1 MKPVRD
7 LVGRR
12 LPAWMGASL
21 LALGAAGPAVAATDP
36 PPENVVNL
44 SASASMEVTKDWLT
58 VHLQTSREGAD
69 LAAVQGGLKQVLD
82 AALAEA
88 RRAAAEGALEVR
100 TGSFQVGPRYG
111 REGRI
116 NGWQGS
122 AELILQGRDLARIA
136 TLAGRLNGMAVSGT
150 GYSISPQMQEK
161 HEAELAAQ
169 AIARFRARAQ
179 DLAQQFGFAGYTL
192 REVTV
197 QNGAEMAPAPMLM
210 RSMAVSADAAAPLPI
225 EAGKGTLSA
234 TVQGSVQLQRVQLP
248 R

>member
-7 LVGRR
+7 LAGRR
-12 LPAWMGASL
+12 LPAWMSAGL
-21 LALGAAGPAVAATDP
+21 LALGAASAVAAASDP
-36 PPENVVNL
+36 SPENIVNL
-44 SASASMEVTKDWLT
+44 SASASMEVTNDWLT

-69 LAAVQGGLKQVLD
+69 LVVVQGGLKQVLD

-88 RRAAAEGALEVR
+88 RRAAAPGALEVR

-116 NGWQGS
+116 NGWQGA
-122 AELILQGRDLARIA
+122 AELILEGRDLARIA

-150 GYSISPQMQEK
+150 GYSISAQMQER
-161 HEAELAAQ
+161 HETELAAQ

-192 REVTV
+192 REVTI
-197 QNGAEMAPAPMLM
+197 QNGAEMASAPMLM
-210 RSMAVSADAAAPLPI
+210 RSMAASADAAAPVPI